1 MQEIRT
7 KYRQHIATVLRLAGI
22 ADAEAKAERVFALE
36 LKLAQAHSTR
46 EDSEDVLKA
55 NNPTMPKSAGGVE
68 NTLGQATIYLAIF
81 SVVGALIGQIA
92 QATIDES
99 VRAKLQQ
106 QLNQPAGK
114 TVE

>member
-1 MQEIRT
+1 MARV
-7 KYRQHIATVLRLAGI
+7 YAGI
-22 ADAEAKAERVFALE
+22 LGP
-36 LKLAQAHSTR
+36 LAMAVVICRGWFGS
-46 EDSEDVLKA
+46 
-55 NNPTMPKSAGGVE
+55 GGVE
-68 NTLGQATIYLAIF
+68 NTLSLATIYLAIF